1 MNRRLDGKV
10 ALVTGGTGG
19 MGVSHARA
27 IAREGGRVVLADL
40 DDARGRD
47 VVADLGDAA
56 SFVRLDVT
64 STPEWAA
71 AIAHI
76 EGRHGRLDV
85 LVNNAGIVDF
95 APIDKYEDAA
105 WDRIIAINL
114 TGAFKGIRAAT
125 PLLAAAGSASIV
137 NISSTAG
144 LRGFARVAGYNAS
157 KFGLRGLT
165 KSAAMELASRGIRV
179 NSVHPGNIETPMIDG
194 FFDGFPHVPMHRA
207 GRPEEISELVVYLAS
222 DESSFA
228 TGAEFV
234 IDGGETAGLP
244 AEEA

>member
-1 MNRRLDGKV
+1 MSGRLDGKV
-10 ALVTGGTGG
+10 ALVTGGCGG

-27 IAREGGRVVLADL
+27 LAREGGRVVIADL
-40 DDARGRD
+40 DDAHGRD
-47 VVADLGDAA
+47 VAETLGGAV
-56 SFVRLDVT
+56 SFIALDVT
-64 STPEWAA
+64 STPQWASA
-71 AIAHI
+71 VAQV
-76 EGRHGRLDV
+76 ERTFGRLDV

-95 APIDKYEDAA
+95 APIDEYEDAA

-114 TGAFKGIRAAT
+114 TGAFKGIRAVTA
-125 PLLAAAGSASIV
+125 LMAAAGAGSIV

-144 LRGFARVAGYNAS
+144 LRGFAWVAGYNAS

-179 NSVHPGNIETPMIDG
+179 NSVHPGNIDTPMIDG
-194 FFDGFPHVPMHRA
+194 FFEDFAHVPMHRA
-207 GRPEEISELVVYLAS
+207 GRPEEISELIVYLAS

-234 IDGGETAGLP
+234 VDGGETAGLP
-244 AEEA
+244 AQ

>member
-1 MNRRLDGKV
+1 MSGRLDGKV
-10 ALVTGGTGG
+10 ALVTGGCGG

-27 IAREGGRVVLADL
+27 LAREGGRVVIADL
-40 DDARGRD
+40 DDAHGRD
-47 VVADLGDAA
+47 VAETLGDAV
-56 SFVRLDVT
+56 SFIALDVT
-64 STPEWAA
+64 STPQWASA
-71 AIAHI
+71 VAQV
-76 EGRHGRLDV
+76 ERTFGRLDV

-95 APIDKYEDAA
+95 APIDEYEDAA

-114 TGAFKGIRAAT
+114 TGAFKGIRAVTA
-125 PLLAAAGSASIV
+125 LMAAAGAGSIV

-179 NSVHPGNIETPMIDG
+179 NSVHPGNIDTPMIDG
-194 FFDGFPHVPMHRA
+194 FFEDFAHVPMHRA
-207 GRPEEISELVVYLAS
+207 GRPEEISELIVYLAS

-234 IDGGETAGLP
+234 VDGGETAGLP
-244 AEEA
+244 AQ

>member
-1 MNRRLDGKV
+1 MSGRLDGKV
-10 ALVTGGTGG
+10 ALVTGGCGG

-27 IAREGGRVVLADL
+27 LAREGGRVVIADL
-40 DDARGRD
+40 DDAHGRD
-47 VVADLGDAA
+47 VAETLGGAV
-56 SFVRLDVT
+56 SFIALDVT
-64 STPEWAA
+64 STPQWASA
-71 AIAHI
+71 VAQV
-76 EGRHGRLDV
+76 ERTFGRLDV

-95 APIDKYEDAA
+95 APIDEYEDAA

-114 TGAFKGIRAAT
+114 TGAFKGIRAVTA
-125 PLLAAAGSASIV
+125 LMAAAGAGSIV

-179 NSVHPGNIETPMIDG
+179 NSVHPGNIDTPMIDG
-194 FFDGFPHVPMHRA
+194 FFEDFAHVPMHRA
-207 GRPEEISELVVYLAS
+207 GRPEEISELIVYLAS

-234 IDGGETAGLP
+234 VDGGETAGLP
-244 AEEA
+244 AQ

>member
-1 MNRRLDGKV
+1 MSGRLAGKV
-10 ALVTGGTGG
+10 ALVTGGCGG

-27 IAREGGRVVLADL
+27 IAREGGRVLIADL
-40 DDARGRD
+40 DELGGAE
-47 VVADLGDAA
+47 VAAMLGDAV
-56 SFVRLDVT
+56 SYLRLDVT
-64 STPEWAA
+64 STLQWAA
-71 AIAHI
+71 VVAHI
-76 EGRHGRLDV
+76 ENTFGRLDV
-85 LVNNAGIVDF
+85 LVNNAGILDF
-95 APIDKYEDAA
+95 APIDEYEDAA

-114 TGAFKGIRAAT
+114 TGAFKGIRAVT
-125 PLLAAAGSASIV
+125 PLMTAAGSASIV

-165 KSAAMELASRGIRV
+165 KSAAMELAPRGIRV
-179 NSVHPGNIETPMIDG
+179 NSIHPGNIQTPMIDG
-194 FFDGFPHVPMHRA
+194 FFDSFPHVPMHRA

-244 AEEA
+244 AE